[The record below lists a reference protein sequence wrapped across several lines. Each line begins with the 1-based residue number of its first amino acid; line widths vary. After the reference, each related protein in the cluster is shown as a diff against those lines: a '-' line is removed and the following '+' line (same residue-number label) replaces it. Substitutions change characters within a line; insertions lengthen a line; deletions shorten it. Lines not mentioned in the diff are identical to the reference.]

1 MLDLKKWV
9 NAETQ
14 RKKRDAE
21 RERGFRAEDA
31 EIAGTRA
38 VGAVICSNR

>member
-21 RERGFRAEDA
+21 KKRGFRAEDA
-31 EIAGTRA
+31 EIRA